1 PFGGEGEPVDTSAGS
16 KCGPGATQDEREACY
31 LTVTSMAFRA
41 WNRGVAATVSTAL
54 KAGGE
59 RAGTPYG
66 VWLFNGTRW
75 FPDPTFP
82 GQSVCKGTTVVWAG
96 KLDYWLVGG
105 PAWASLCRFD
115 GINHVWA
122 PEPVPEATL
131 LHASAPGSVTPKPQP
146 GSITSAACFAWND
159 CWFFG
164 TYGTIVHWNGE
175 TLTDASP
182 ESSQRSLQGEYTAAT
197 ALRDAAGNELGV
209 AAGASSE
216 SVTQGVLP
224 PQTGAPPPQL
234 YSSSGGAFSPLP
246 FTPFT
251 IPKPGDPYRTDLVA
265 VGVDSAGQGWVA
277 GNPAGLRTE
286 LRVEAD
292 QQLP

>member
-1 PFGGEGEPVDTSAGS
+1 GPVAPRRGSAEAGSQPACARTVPGDTTGSSTSDPCWVDVQPYPFGGEGEPVDTSAGS

-75 FPDPTFP
+75 FPEPTFP

-131 LHASAPGSVTPKPQP
+131 LHASGPGSVTPKPQP
-146 GSITSAACFAWND
+146 GSITSA
-159 CWFFG
+159 
-164 TYGTIVHWNGE
+164 
-175 TLTDASP
+175 
-182 ESSQRSLQGEYTAAT
+182 
-197 ALRDAAGNELGV
+197 
-209 AAGASSE
+209 
-216 SVTQGVLP
+216 
-224 PQTGAPPPQL
+224 
-234 YSSSGGAFSPLP
+234 
-246 FTPFT
+246 
-251 IPKPGDPYRTDLVA
+251 
-265 VGVDSAGQGWVA
+265 
-277 GNPAGLRTE
+277 
-286 LRVEAD
+286 
-292 QQLP
+292 